1 MKNFKQKHKGLI
13 EDQLKAQRA
22 PSKMLGTNGG
32 RAPRVH
38 TPTIFMPDTNGV
50 GLPSMVT
57 SLSLRSLLCLS
68 CVLFQGERDRKT
80 YLQYAHT
87 SSSHSSAP
95 SNDPKKGSPISEN
108 KGNKQPEQRH
118 YIVEKGQRDLVVCNS
133 PSDLLLGYI
142 DLLFEL
148 ADLSLSPRN
157 VAMF

>member
-22 PSKMLGTNGG
+22 PSKMPGTNGG
-32 RAPRVH
+32 RVPRVH

-50 GLPSMVT
+50 GLPSMT
-57 SLSLRSLLCLS
+57 SVCIFHLPHM
-68 CVLFQGERDRKT
+68 KT
-80 YLQYAHT
+80 YLQYART
-87 SSSHSSAP
+87 SSSHSSSP

-108 KGNKQPEQRH
+108 KGNKQPGQRH

-133 PSDLLLGYI
+133 PSDLLLGYF

-148 ADLSLSPRN
+148 ADLSLSPSN